1 MGLCNATQNIS
12 RKQKLNFCDTQQLK
26 VFGFVHQTY
35 NEHIPQDILL
45 LIVDYAMQI
54 PIDSTILN
62 EEEQEYLHKL
72 IISQPQTMQFE
83 CSEWNLLCRG
93 SRDGIKQ
100 KVFHGACDG
109 KRNTICLLD
118 VDSSG
123 VVCGGYAS
131 TAWKSATN
139 NTKGKDD
146 NAFLFVVRPIELRN
160 VYHRK
165 RNKDTNKLME
175 PNGGI
180 LFHQDDG
187 FNFGYNTLFW
197 GNWAED
203 PKYVYCKDSQN
214 YFDYKY
220 SADIVGNGPGHSK
233 EEFIDFEVFQ
243 LLG

>member
-100 KVFHGACDG
+100 KVLCVVDMLRLHG
-109 KRNTICLLD
+109 RVPLTIRKERMTMHFYLL
-118 VDSSG
+118 
-123 VVCGGYAS
+123 
-131 TAWKSATN
+131 
-139 NTKGKDD
+139 
-146 NAFLFVVRPIELRN
+146 
-160 VYHRK
+160 
-165 RNKDTNKLME
+165 
-175 PNGGI
+175 
-180 LFHQDDG
+180 
-187 FNFGYNTLFW
+187 
-197 GNWAED
+197 
-203 PKYVYCKDSQN
+203 
-214 YFDYKY
+214 FDR
-220 SADIVGNGPGHSK
+220 
-233 EEFIDFEVFQ
+233 
-243 LLG
+243 